1 MVVETLRSVFLQVI
15 CELKMAQLK
24 RANTLSTNQAL
35 AEFVRLPNDELSN
48 EIPRFA
54 SVQSNSIG
62 SCQSVVLSNNI
73 YSICLQ

>member
-54 SVQSNSIG
+54 SVQSNSIA
-62 SCQSVVLSNNI
+62 
-73 YSICLQ
+73 